1 MWDQEANIKTLVD
14 FGINRTQ
21 AKIYLTLVEKGT
33 LTIRAASEYSGVG
46 RPDTYRAMLELK
58 KAGLIEVVLD
68 SPTKYRAVPLSDAIS
83 ILMGQKRK
91 EILSLKEKS
100 AKLLQQFENKNNN
113 NTPPVEG
120 EFIILP
126 KGAACI
132 KNRVEAIRSAE
143 YSIDCITS
151 IKRFNQI
158 LLIAGDDII
167 EAAKRG
173 VKLRFILEKES
184 INKPL
189 SKELTLFCK
198 NSSCEVKFISEPP
211 QSFMAIFDRKEV
223 HLATSEAGDFAQV
236 PILWSNNSALL
247 RICQHYFESYWT
259 ERPCPQNL
267 MEEFNLA

>member
-21 AKIYLTLVEKGT
+21 AKIYLTLIEKGT
-33 LTIRAASEYSGVG
+33 LTIRTASEYSGVG

-68 SPTKYRAVPLSDAIS
+68 SPAKYRAVPLSDAIS

-100 AKLLQQFENKNNN
+100 AKLLKQFENKNNN

-151 IKRFNQI
+151 FKRFNQI

-184 INKPL
+184 INKQL
-189 SKELTLFCK
+189 SKELMLFCK
-198 NSSCEVKFISEPP
+198 TSSCEMKFVSELP
-211 QSFMAIFDRKEV
+211 QSFMTIFDRKEV
-223 HLATSEAGDFAQV
+223 HLATSETEDFAQAAV
-236 PILWSNNSALL
+236 LWSNNSVIL

-259 ERPCPQNL
+259 GRPSPQNI
-267 MEEFNLA
+267 MEELNLA